1 MQVCAFRFEFTG
13 AVDSAPVAVL
23 CCNQRE
29 VRSRAF
35 SANSGGELILHGRPT
50 MLLQTAW
57 RKEAT
62 ERGLRLVDLSEHVG
76 TAIAGIDLAAHPDTA
91 MVALLRAACADRVL
105 LLFREQTNLN
115 PTSYLAFA
123 KCFGGRPDLHSQR
136 HYCLPEHHEIF
147 VVGNVE
153 QDGKRIGASRVGLNW
168 HTDHYHLP
176 EPGLFTFL
184 HALQVPSVAG
194 DTRYA
199 NGIAA
204 FEALP
209 SAMQIRIDGMQ
220 VLHSRARL
228 FRALFPEAS
237 EAAQQAERE
246 KMPDVVHPLVRTHPD
261 LGRRGLYLGGE
272 WGSSIQGLDEPDAQA
287 LFDNLLKHLTDE
299 RFCYRHV
306 WRAGDVL
313 MSDNRCSMH
322 RASEWD
328 EATETRRLHRI
339 ILIDD
344 QQPR

>member
-1 MQVCAFRFEFTG
+1 MPQPMEW
-13 AVDSAPVAVL
+13 
-23 CCNQRE
+23 RE
-29 VRSRAF
+29 AL
-35 SANSGGELILHGRPT
+35 A
-50 MLLQTAW
+50 A
-57 RKEAT
+57 
-62 ERGLRLVDLSEHVG
+62 RGLRLQDLSDHVG
-76 TAIAGIDLAAHPDTA
+76 TAVDGIELAEPPDAGL
-91 MVALLRAACADRVL
+91 VALLRRACAERVV
-105 LLFREQTNLN
+105 LLFRGQTRLD
-115 PTSYLAFA
+115 PAAYLAFA
-123 KCFGGRPDLHSQR
+123 TRFGGRPDRHSQR
-136 HYCLPEHHEIF
+136 HYCLPAHHEIF

-153 QDGKRIGASRVGLNW
+153 ENGVRIGASRVGLNW

-184 HALQVPSVAG
+184 HALQVPSADG

-209 SAMQIRIDGMQ
+209 PEMQTRIDGMQ

-237 EAAQQAERE
+237 EAALQAERE
-246 KMPDVVHPLVRTHPD
+246 AMPDVVHPLVRTHPE

-272 WGSSIQGLDEPDAQA
+272 WGSTILGMDEAKSQA
-287 LFDNLLKHLTDE
+287 LFDHLLAHLTDD
-299 RFCYRHV
+299 RFCHRHA
-306 WRAGDVL
+306 WRPGDVL
-313 MSDNRCSMH
+313 MSDNRCSLH

-344 QQPR
+344 QRPC